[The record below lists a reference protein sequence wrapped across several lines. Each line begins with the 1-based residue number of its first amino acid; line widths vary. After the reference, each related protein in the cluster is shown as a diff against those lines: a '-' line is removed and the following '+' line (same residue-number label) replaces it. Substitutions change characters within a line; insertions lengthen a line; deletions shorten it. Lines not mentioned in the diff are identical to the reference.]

1 MQINEVDVK
10 AFCVPEVFLDANA
23 TTPVLPDVA
32 AVMQQVSMENFGNP
46 SSPHM
51 AGLTPKSIL
60 ANTRSLASKL
70 LNGSEGRFIFN
81 SGATEGIN
89 NAVLSALI
97 PHAGK
102 QLSDQVLL
110 YGATEHK
117 AIPEALKHWNT
128 VLGVN
133 AQMVAVPVDESGA
146 LSLAFI
152 QEHMDRAL
160 ILCTMGANNE
170 TGVVHNLA
178 KIAAIREQFVAR
190 ANRFVPWLVD
200 GVQILGKVSVDL
212 STLKIDY
219 ATFSAHKLYGPK
231 GVGCLYVRNS
241 APFTPM
247 QVGGGQEYGERG
259 GTENVA
265 GIAAFGVIF
274 NWLLDNC
281 NSPLHD
287 MVQLAHYREQI
298 LAALRELFPALVLN
312 QPYPESLP
320 TTVNFSVPGYSS
332 GELISMFD
340 AAGIRV
346 SAGSACSAGRPK
358 SFVLDAMGLPT
369 WQAEGAI
376 RLSFGPATDS
386 QYIEQAV
393 QRIRGMAARLAASQA
408 PMLSGLVV
416 PAPTQSGLAV
426 IADKPT
432 QTLYLLGKFYADSKH
447 ADSGFDNWL
456 SKHFPTA
463 SWQQQ
468 TLGLGTHEVG
478 DYQVDIREQ
487 GHFSVLHLIT
497 GRHLEFNRTGVILA
511 NNVYHNVVTASAA
524 ESIAM
529 GAQFIDVREHLESSM
544 QEIPAL
550 HGETLIVPRAKW
562 CEFALTVGYP
572 AAPESSQ
579 PLVTVC
585 RSGGRSVTVAGL
597 TTAAGGPK
605 LISCAQGATD
615 IATSLSTPSS

>member
-1 MQINEVDVK
+1 MPINEVDVK

-32 AVMQQVSMENFGNP
+32 AVMQQVSLESFGNP

-51 AGLTPKSIL
+51 AGITPKNIL

-97 PHAGK
+97 PHAGN

-117 AIPEALKHWNT
+117 AVPEALNHWNT

-133 AQMVAVPVDESGA
+133 AQMMPIPVDEAGA

-178 KIAAIREQFVAR
+178 EIAAIREEFAAR
-190 ANRFVPWLVD
+190 ANRSVPWLVD
-200 GVQILGKVSVDL
+200 GVQILGKVNVDL

-231 GVGCLYVRNS
+231 GVGCLYVRN
-241 APFTPM
+241 AAAFTPM

-274 NWLLDNC
+274 NWLLDNR

-287 MVQLAHYREQI
+287 MAQLTHYREQI
-298 LAALRELFPALVLN
+298 LAALKELFPELVLN
-312 QPYPESLP
+312 QPYPECLP

-358 SFVLDAMGLPT
+358 SFVLDAMGFPP
-369 WQAEGAI
+369 WQSEGAI
-376 RLSFGPATDS
+376 RLSFGPATEL
-386 QYIEQAV
+386 QHIEQAV
-393 QRIRGMAARLAASQA
+393 QRIQGMAARLAASQA
-408 PMLSGLVV
+408 PKLSGLVV

-426 IADKPT
+426 IADKAT
-432 QTLYLLGKFYADSKH
+432 QTLYLLGNCYAGSEH
-447 ADSGFDNWL
+447 TNSGFDSWL
-456 SKHFPTA
+456 SKHFPSA
-463 SWQQQ
+463 VWQQQ
-468 TLGLGTHEVG
+468 TLGVGTHEVG
-478 DYQVDIREQ
+478 DYQVEICEQ
-487 GHFSVLHLIT
+487 GHFSIRHLIT

-511 NNVYHNVVTASAA
+511 NDVYHNVAIASVA

-529 GAQFIDVREHLESSM
+529 GAQFIDVRERLESIM

-550 HGETLIVPRAKW
+550 HAETVTVPRAKW
-562 CEFALTVGYP
+562 CEFALTAGYP
-572 AAPESSQ
+572 AAPKSSP

-615 IATSLSTPSS
+615 IAFSLSTPSS

>member
-32 AVMQQVSMENFGNP
+32 AVMQQVSLEKFGNP

-51 AGLTPKSIL
+51 AGLPPKSIL

-70 LNGSEGRFIFN
+70 LNGRDGRFIFN

-97 PHAGK
+97 PHAGNE
-102 QLSDQVLL
+102 LSDQVLL

-178 KIAAIREQFVAR
+178 KIAAIREQFAAR

-200 GVQILGKVSVDL
+200 GVQVLGKVSVDL

-247 QVGGGQEYGERG
+247 QVGGGQECGERG

-274 NWLLDNC
+274 NWLLDNR

-298 LAALRELFPALVLN
+298 LAALRELFPELVLN

-393 QRIRGMAARLAASQA
+393 QRIKGMAARLDASQA
-408 PMLSGLVV
+408 PTLSGLVL
-416 PAPTQSGLAV
+416 PTPTQSGLAV

-432 QTLYLLGKFYADSKH
+432 QTLYLLGKFYADSEH

-456 SKHFPTA
+456 SKHFRAA

-468 TLGLGTHEVG
+468 TLGLGTHKVG
-478 DYQVDIREQ
+478 DYQVEIREQ

-511 NNVYHNVVTASAA
+511 NDVYHNVVTASVA

-550 HGETLIVPRAKW
+550 HAETLIVPRAKW
-562 CEFALTVGYP
+562 CEFALTVGHP
-572 AAPESSQ
+572 GAPESSQ